1 MLSALTTRLED
12 LCNRVD
18 AGQERE
24 HELQGQLHA
33 TEAEYAAMDAYVE
46 EVQRQA
52 RGLRVANE
60 YNDVREAAME
70 ALIASVRAA
79 EMSRETLHAR
89 LERLANDVGH
99 HKSVNRALAEAKA
112 LTERALA
119 LTKVRG
125 GVQASYSHDAAKSAH
140 RGVFPPGRS
149 PGAASMQCKWRRVLV
164 VGELGRWT
172 AASLVGATQ
181 PHETVTTTLRGC
193 WQLLLQIRPAQSTCW
208 TQT

>member
-125 GVQASYSHDAAKSAH
+125 GVQASYPHD
-140 RGVFPPGRS
+140 GQECS
-149 PGAASMQCKWRRVLV
+149 PWYVSIRPLARRRLDAVQVAPRISCRRVGTLDC
-164 VGELGRWT
+164 GKSCWCY
-172 AASLVGATQ
+172 AT
-181 PHETVTTTLRGC
+181 T
-193 WQLLLQIRPAQSTCW
+193 
-208 TQT
+208 

>member
-18 AGQERE
+18 ASQERE

-125 GVQASYSHDAAKSAH
+125 GVQASYPHDAARVLTVVCFHQAARQAPPRCSA
-140 RGVFPPGRS
+140 S
-149 PGAASMQCKWRRVLV
+149 GAAY
-164 VGELGRWT
+164 
-172 AASLVGATQ
+172 
-181 PHETVTTTLRGC
+181 
-193 WQLLLQIRPAQSTCW
+193 
-208 TQT
+208 